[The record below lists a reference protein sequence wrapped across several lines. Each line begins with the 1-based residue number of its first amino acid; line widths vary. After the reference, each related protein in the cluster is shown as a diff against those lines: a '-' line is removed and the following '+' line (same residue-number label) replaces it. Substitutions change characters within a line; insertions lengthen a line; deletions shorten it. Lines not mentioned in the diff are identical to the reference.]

1 MSRFP
6 LRRARRVALGF
17 CLALSAGLAQAQPAG
32 DPLAE
37 RVITLRGEV
46 EQLNSELTLLREEQR
61 SVLAGLNVQRAEL
74 SASVDRQQ
82 LLAREAQ
89 AKLAEAEAEALA
101 AGASGDTLSPLLL
114 NAIDALAAQVQGGLP
129 FKVEER
135 LGELETFRTQLQNGT
150 LSASRGVNRL
160 WAFFEDE
167 FRLTRENSLHSQTL
181 QLGSERVLADVAKL
195 GSMALYF
202 RTQDGRVGQAAR
214 SGSNWQFV
222 EATDKADALKITTL
236 FDALGKQIRT
246 GYFELPLVAGAS
258 Q

>member
-1 MSRFP
+1 MSSSPSCLSRT
-6 LRRARRVALGF
+6 AALGV
-17 CLALSAGLAQAQPAG
+17 CLALLAGLAHAQPAA
-32 DPLAE
+32 DPLTE
-37 RVITLRGEV
+37 RLIALRGEV

-61 SVLAGLNVQRAEL
+61 SVLAGLNAQRAEL
-74 SASVDRQQ
+74 SASADRQQ

-89 AKLAEAEAEALA
+89 TKLGEAEVRAIE
-101 AGASGDTLSPLLL
+101 AGASGDTLTPLLL
-114 NAIDALAAQVQGGLP
+114 EAIERLSAYVRGGLP

-135 LGELETFRTQLQNGT
+135 LGELEGFRTQLQNGS

-167 FRLTRENSLHSQTL
+167 FRLTRENSLHSQTI

-202 RTQDGRVGQAAR
+202 RAQDGRLGQAQR
-214 SGSNWQFV
+214 SGANWAFV
-222 EATDKADALKITTL
+222 EVTDKADSQRIRAL

-246 GYFELPLVAGAS
+246 GYFELPLAAGS
-258 Q
+258 SR